1 LVQKTSKKMMIMEVA
16 ADHFSEFGYDA
27 THLEAIAKECE
38 ISKPAIY
45 YHFKDKAALYE
56 TVLLKR
62 FSALSEIIE
71 KNTDRGNP
79 VENLKSYIKTFGDF
93 LIETPCFSAIFAR
106 EIANGAKSMPE
117 SCITELSKTLQILA
131 SILESGKEKEIFY
144 CENPFMIQMMI
155 VTTLTSY
162 ITTKELRDRVS
173 HVLTRSNKKFDPN
186 IEDVIEN
193 LSDKIIK
200 ALSC

>member
-1 LVQKTSKKMMIMEVA
+1 MMIMEVA

-56 TVLLKR
+56 AVLLKR

>member
-1 LVQKTSKKMMIMEVA
+1 MTIMKVA
-16 ADHFSEFGYDA
+16 ADHFSAYGYDA
-27 THLEAIAKECE
+27 THLEAIAKECD

-56 TVLLKR
+56 AVLLKR
-62 FSALSEIIE
+62 FSALSDIIE
-71 KNTDRGNP
+71 KNTNMGNP
-79 VENLKSYIKTFGDF
+79 VKNLKSYIKTFGEF
-93 LIETPCFSAIFAR
+93 LIDTPCFSAIFAR

-117 SCITELSKTLQILA
+117 SCITELSKTLKNLT
-131 SILESGKEKEIFY
+131 SILESGKEKEIFH

-173 HVLTRSNKKFDPN
+173 LVLTQSNKKFDPN

>member
-1 LVQKTSKKMMIMEVA
+1 MEVA

-71 KNTDRGNP
+71 KNTDRDNP

-117 SCITELSKTLQILA
+117 SCIPS
-131 SILESGKEKEIFY
+131 
-144 CENPFMIQMMI
+144 P
-155 VTTLTSY
+155 
-162 ITTKELRDRVS
+162 LRYS
-173 HVLTRSNKKFDPN
+173 TGWK
-186 IEDVIEN
+186 
-193 LSDKIIK
+193 
-200 ALSC
+200 